1 MGYLGEEIKK
11 LGFGLMRLPH
21 KDGEIDIEQTKE
33 MVDLFMNKGFT
44 YFDTAYVYNEGK
56 SEAAIKEA
64 LVDRYPR
71 EKFQLVTKLPLWD
84 NKPSVEEVKQRFY
97 TSLERTGAGYFDFYL
112 LHCLSKGNMKLH
124 EEYGLW
130 EFVRGL
136 KEKGLVRHYGF
147 SFHDTADVL
156 DEILT
161 AHPDAE
167 FVQLQIN
174 YIDWENDKIQSRK
187 CYEVAQKHNKPVI
200 IMEPVK
206 GGALATLPDEC
217 SKIFKDVHPDMS
229 VASWAVRY
237 AASLDNI
244 ITVLSGMSNVEQ
256 MNDNLSYM
264 ENFKPLDE
272 TEREAVAKVTEK
284 LEKIPQIPC
293 TSCKYC
299 IEGCPQNIPI
309 NEIFRI
315 QNEFDKYN
323 NINAAKWEYK
333 NATTKEG
340 RSGADA
346 CIGCGQCEN
355 ICPQHIEII
364 DNLKRSAD
372 ILG

>member
-1 MGYLGEEIKK
+1 
-11 LGFGLMRLPH
+11 
-21 KDGEIDIEQTKE
+21 
-33 MVDLFMNKGFT
+33 
-44 YFDTAYVYNEGK
+44 
-56 SEAAIKEA
+56 
-64 LVDRYPR
+64 
-71 EKFQLVTKLPLWD
+71 
-84 NKPSVEEVKQRFY
+84 
-97 TSLERTGAGYFDFYL
+97 
-112 LHCLSKGNMKLH
+112 MKLH

-130 EFVRGL
+130 EFVREL
-136 KEKGLVRHYGF
+136 KEKGLIRHYGF

-174 YIDWENDKIQSRK
+174 YIDWENESVQSRK

-206 GGALATLPDEC
+206 GGALATLPDDC
-217 SKIFKDVHPDMS
+217 SKIFKDLHPEMS

-237 AASLDNI
+237 AASLGNI

-256 MNDNLSYM
+256 MKDNLSYM

-272 TEREAVAKVTEK
+272 TEREAVERVTEK

-309 NEIFRI
+309 NQIFRI

-333 NATTKEG
+333 NAVTKDG
-340 RSGADA
+340 RNGADA
-346 CIGCGQCEN
+346 CVGCGQCEN

-364 DNLKRSAD
+364 DHLKRAAE
-372 ILG
+372 ILK